1 MTYYLPELLYYRI
14 GEFRDLSGRAIR
26 FMLTAAIDRVI
37 DARANAEDA
46 LIRADQMALTLGKNT
61 GLFNLSGDYESGA
74 FNHAIEE
81 REIIPI
87 TGLEAAQAE
96 LAEAQAKIAKQQVT
110 DPVFLKEMGY
120 TPEEVQQILTGQQVT
135 QAQAGGAMLNA
146 MERGQGSANVQTAT
160 PGSALIRQMLDR
172 MNNLGQ

>member
-1 MTYYLPELLYYRI
+1 
-14 GEFRDLSGRAIR
+14 
-26 FMLTAAIDRVI
+26 MLTAAIDRVI
-37 DARANAEDA
+37 EARANAEDA
-46 LIRADQMALTLGKNT
+46 LVRADQMALTLGKNA

-96 LAEAQAKIAKQQVT
+96 RAEAQAKIAKQQVT
-110 DPVFLKEMGY
+110 DPIFLEEMGY
-120 TPEEVQQILTGQQVT
+120 IPEEVQQILAGQQVT

-146 MERGQGSANVQTAT
+146 MERAQSAANAQAAA
-160 PGSALIRQMLDR
+160 PGAALIRQMLDR
-172 MNNLGQ
+172 MGGQGQ